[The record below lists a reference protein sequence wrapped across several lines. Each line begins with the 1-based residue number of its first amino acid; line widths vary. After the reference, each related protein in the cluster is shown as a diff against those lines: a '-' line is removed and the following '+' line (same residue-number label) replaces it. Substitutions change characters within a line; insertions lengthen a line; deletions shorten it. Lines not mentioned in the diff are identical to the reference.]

1 VACSV
6 PGMDPGPQIA
16 SLSPAIAAASAGQG
30 EEGSATPAAEGAAGF
45 PAAMADAA
53 GDTARTS
60 PSGDDIREQNGT
72 GGTPVPDSGNLL
84 PLLAG
89 LPLPVTVAAATTSL
103 PPATPPSTTVPVAA
117 RPASA
122 STLRSTSPG
131 RAHSV
136 PDGRAEQPGRQATPF
151 PELLASGGGP
161 DAVARSVW
169 PADASGDVDRGAGSA
184 GPLFAG
190 VRGATGQPSQ
200 TETTSPSIEG
210 PAIDALPAGKADT
223 IDADPE
229 PPMRPVVSTDRP
241 VLQVAQDAD
250 TQFRADTSPSP
261 SVDTFRDPAT
271 LQVSGELRPDETSGR
286 SAAADTGTTERTSSG
301 APPVAAAAA
310 ATDAP
315 RPVDRPVVM
324 QLATSV
330 ANPGWADGLADRVNW
345 MVQQDLGQ
353 AHLRLN
359 PPQLGPVE
367 VRVQVSGEQATVA
380 FTAHNQQARDAL
392 ENASQR
398 LRDLLGSQGFVNV
411 QVDINQQAFHERPML
426 TQPYDEGMPQ
436 ARPDGVPTAITTVVR
451 GARGLLDA
459 YA

>member
-1 VACSV
+1 MACSV

-45 PAAMADAA
+45 SAVMADAA
-53 GDTARTS
+53 GDAARSS
-60 PSGDDIREQNGT
+60 PSGDGIREQNDT
-72 GGTPVPDSGNLL
+72 GGSPVPDGGNLL

-89 LPLPVTVAAATTSL
+89 FPVPVTVAAATTSL
-103 PPATPPSTTVPVAA
+103 PPATTPSATTPVAA
-117 RPASA
+117 RPAPA
-122 STLRSTSPG
+122 PTLRSTPPESA
-131 RAHSV
+131 RSV
-136 PDGRAEQPGRQATPF
+136 PDGRVEEPMRQGIPFAEMSAG
-151 PELLASGGGP
+151 GGGP
-161 DAVARSVW
+161 DAAARSVR
-169 PADASGDVDRGAGSA
+169 PADASADVDRGAGSA
-184 GPLFAG
+184 STLFSGAP
-190 VRGATGQPSQ
+190 GATGQPSQ
-200 TETTSPSIEG
+200 TESASPTIEG
-210 PAIDALPAGKADT
+210 PAIDALSEGKAGT
-223 IDADPE
+223 IDPDPE
-229 PPMRPVVSTDRP
+229 PPLRLVASTDRP
-241 VLQVAQDAD
+241 LQVAQDAD
-250 TQFRADTSPSP
+250 RQMTPDASPSA
-261 SVDTFRDPAT
+261 SVDTFRDPVT
-271 LQVSGELRPDETSGR
+271 PQVSGELGPDETSGR
-286 SAAADTGTTERTSSG
+286 SAATDTVTTERASSG
-301 APPVAAAAA
+301 APPFAATAAAA
-310 ATDAP
+310 DAP
-315 RPVDRPVVM
+315 RPTDRPAVM
-324 QLATSV
+324 QLATTV

-345 MVQQDLGQ
+345 MVQQDLGL

-426 TQPYDEGMPQ
+426 TRPYDEGMPQ
-436 ARPDGVPTAITTVVR
+436 ARPDGAPTAITTVVR